1 MIRFEIYET
10 CTTNY
15 TNYIA
20 ILDDVVNSFLKD
32 CRNRGLSEDDT
43 ADELREYLQDIK
55 WDYVEHREIV
65 DEDSDDYTIDDDTF
79 GEAVDESMSW
89 YEEPSKKFMGDFGND

>member
-15 TNYIA
+15 TNYVEIP
-20 ILDDVVNSFLKD
+20 DDIVNNFLKN
-32 CRNRGLSEDDT
+32 CRQQGLSEEDT
-43 ADELREYLQDIK
+43 ESKLREYLCDIK
-55 WDYVEHREIV
+55 WDYIGHRQLD
-65 DEDSDDYTIDDDTF
+65 DEDSDDYNIDDDTF
-79 GEAVDESMSW
+79 DEAVDESMSW